1 MRASAF
7 SGKSSFAAAIQVSEP
22 LSTVLVVD
30 DSAFMRKL
38 IAEMVESSGPYRV
51 VGTATDGIEALE
63 QIRALSPDIVTLDIE
78 MPRLDGLQALE
89 QIMSEMPRPVVMLS
103 AAGSELGNEMTLRA
117 LDRGAI
123 EFVRKPSGPISIDL
137 LTVRE
142 ELAAA
147 LNAARAVNMAGVRT
161 PSAPTAR
168 VTTDVAPKE
177 AAGSATCVVAV
188 AASTGGPRT
197 LGEIIPHLPV
207 NLGAAVLIVQHM
219 PREFT
224 RTLSRRLN
232 AVSRLPVSEAEDGE
246 PLRENHVYLA
256 PGGYHM
262 RVAGEAGDAT
272 ILLDTSAT
280 VWGVRPAADPLFASV
295 AEIFGAAAIGVI
307 LTGMGR
313 DGAEG
318 LRLVRAAG
326 GVAVVQD
333 RDSSIIYGMP
343 QAAFALAGADRV
355 AAAQEMPRVI
365 RDLCRA
371 KKRGI
376 GG

>member
-1 MRASAF
+1 M
-7 SGKSSFAAAIQVSEP
+7 SEQ

-30 DSAFMRKL
+30 DSAFMRQL
-38 IAEMVESSGPYRV
+38 ISEMVESNGEYRV
-51 VGTATDGIEALE
+51 VGTAADGMEALE
-63 QIRALSPDIVTLDIE
+63 QIRSLAPDIVTMDIE
-78 MPRLDGLQALE
+78 MPRLDGLEALE
-89 QIMSEMPRPVVMLS
+89 QIMKEMPRPVVMLS
-103 AAGSELGNEMTLRA
+103 AAGSERGNKMTLRA

-142 ELAAA
+142 QLIAA
-147 LNAARAVNMAGVRT
+147 LNAARAVNMTGVRT
-161 PSAPTAR
+161 PARPAAR
-168 VTTDVAPKE
+168 VAPDQPAKKSVA
-177 AAGSATCVVAV
+177 AATRVVAI
-188 AASTGGPRT
+188 AASTGGPRA
-197 LGEIIPHLPV
+197 LGEIIPHLPE
-207 NLGAAVLIVQHM
+207 NLGAAVVIVQHM

-224 RTLSRRLN
+224 RTLSHRLD
-232 AVSRLPVSEAEDGE
+232 AMSPLPVSEAEDGE
-246 PLRENHVYLA
+246 SLREDHVYIA

-262 RVAGEAGDAT
+262 LVAGEAGNAT
-272 ILLDTSAT
+272 IILDNSPT

-295 AEIFGAAAIGVI
+295 AESFGAAAIGVI

-318 LRLVRAAG
+318 LVKIRAAG
-326 GVAVVQD
+326 GIGVVQD

-343 QAAFALAGADRV
+343 QAALALAGADRV
-355 AAAQEMPRVI
+355 AAVQDMPRVI
-365 RDLCRA
+365 RDLCRG

>member
-1 MRASAF
+1 M
-7 SGKSSFAAAIQVSEP
+7 KEP
-22 LSTVLVVD
+22 LTTVLVVD

-38 IAEMVESSGPYRV
+38 IAEMVESSGEYRV
-51 VGTATDGIEALE
+51 VGTATDGVEALE
-63 QIRALSPDIVTLDIE
+63 QVRALSPDIVTLDIE
-78 MPRLDGLQALE
+78 IPRLDGLQALE
-89 QIMSEMPRPVVMLS
+89 QIMKEMPRPVVMLS
-103 AAGSELGNEMTLRA
+103 AAGSEHGNEMTLRA

-147 LNAARAVNMAGVRT
+147 LNAARAVNMAGVKT
-161 PSAPTAR
+161 PQAPTAR
-168 VTTDVAPKE
+168 VTVDVTGKTSAV
-177 AAGSATCVVAV
+177 SATRVVAI
-188 AASTGGPRT
+188 ASSTGGPRA
-197 LGEIIPHLPV
+197 LGEIIPHLPE
-207 NLGAAVLIVQHM
+207 NLGAAVMIVQHM

-224 RTLSRRLN
+224 RTLSRRLD
-232 AVSRLPVSEAEDGE
+232 AMSRLHVSEAEDGE
-246 PLRENHVYLA
+246 PLRENRVYIA

-262 RVAGEAGDAT
+262 RVDGEVGNGT
-272 ILLDTSAT
+272 IRLDTSPT

-295 AEIFGAAAIGVI
+295 AEVFGASAIGVI

-318 LRLVRAAG
+318 LRRIRDAG
-326 GVAVVQD
+326 GLGAIQD
-333 RDSSIIYGMP
+333 RDSSIVYGMP
-343 QAAFALAGADRV
+343 QAALALAGADRV
-355 AAAQEMPRVI
+355 VAAQEMARAI

-371 KKRGI
+371 KQRAI